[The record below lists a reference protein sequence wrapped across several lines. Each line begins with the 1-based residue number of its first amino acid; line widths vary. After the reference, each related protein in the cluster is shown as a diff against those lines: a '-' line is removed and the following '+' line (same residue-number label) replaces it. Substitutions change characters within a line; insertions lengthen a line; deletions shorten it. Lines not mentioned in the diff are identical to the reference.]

1 MLAEIRRSQDLVRER
16 VAKSS
21 WSYDLVYS
29 AVAAAFVGGQAAP
42 MPFNVLASAAATLA
56 FAILWR
62 RWSEKT
68 GVSVTGLSPRRAR
81 WVAIALGVVFLVL
94 ALASVY
100 FGRTGQNGDS
110 TVSAPVLDVVIH
122 APGRLQICAM
132 LSAADEVE
140 FGVVRDGIGVSD
152 SVMSKHVKQLEEAG
166 YVKLRKAALG
176 GRQRTWLALTGA
188 GRKAFAGHVAELT
201 RLAGL
206 AGVSV
211 PG

>member
-1 MLAEIRRSQDLVRER
+1 M
-16 VAKSS
+16 
-21 WSYDLVYS
+21 
-29 AVAAAFVGGQAAP
+29 
-42 MPFNVLASAAATLA
+42 
-56 FAILWR
+56 
-62 RWSEKT
+62 
-68 GVSVTGLSPRRAR
+68 
-81 WVAIALGVVFLVL
+81 
-94 ALASVY
+94 
-100 FGRTGQNGDS
+100 
-110 TVSAPVLDVVIH
+110 SAPVFDALIH

-140 FGVVRDGIGVSD
+140 FGVVRDGVGVSD
-152 SVMSKHVKQLEEAG
+152 SVISKHVKQLEEAG